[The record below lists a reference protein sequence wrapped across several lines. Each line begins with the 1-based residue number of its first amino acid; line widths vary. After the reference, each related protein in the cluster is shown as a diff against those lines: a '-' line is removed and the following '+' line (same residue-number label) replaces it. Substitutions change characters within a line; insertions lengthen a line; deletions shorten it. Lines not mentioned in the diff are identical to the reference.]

1 MSREPITGP
10 SVWTADDLQ
19 RDPSWIYTLDA
30 SHLQELGQD
39 RPLSSP
45 VTTLLDRIS
54 DELEHGRGVARLR
67 GLPIDRYSENELRR
81 IFWTIGCHIGTPL
94 FQNRSGEIMG
104 EVRDET
110 HDAAPASRPPIPA
123 RSNHPAPA
131 RARPDRCGSTPTV
144 ATSSPC
150 SVPAM
155 ASPGACR
162 SSPAS
167 PPSTTRSSAAAPTC
181 STSCSPTTGTPA
193 PADEDGAFAEPVFA
207 LPVFGMRDGQITS
220 QYSRTYVEQAQ
231 EYGSVPRLRATQNE
245 ALDLLAEV
253 AEHTCLHAPFEPGD
267 IQFLNNHV
275 VYHGRTAYQDDAE
288 RGQSRLLLRLW
299 LAVPNSRP
307 LPEGFDVLWGAI
319 HRALCAAGLSRRM
332 GGGAL
337 PNYGSIAWIRS
348 SSADSVKG
356 LRTNGRPAPA
366 RSAASGLPDMSSTGI
381 PDPSARVSRSWP
393 SPPGSEQSKRM
404 RFTRFSRR
412 TSTASDSFA
421 A

>member
-30 SHLQELGQD
+30 SHLQELGRD
-39 RPLSSP
+39 RPLSGP

-67 GLPIDRYSENELRR
+67 GLPIDRYSEDELRR
-81 IFWTIGCHIGTPL
+81 IFWTIGEHMGTPL
-94 FQNRSGEIMG
+94 FQNRTCEIMG

-110 HDAAPASRPPIPA
+110 HDAAPSFQASNPGKVQSSR
-123 RSNHPAPA
+123 A
-131 RARPDRCGSTPTV
+131 RARSTGPLRFHTDRCDVIALFCARNGIAGGVSKLASIPTIYNEIL
-144 ATSSPC
+144 
-150 SVPAM
+150 
-155 ASPGACR
+155 CR
-162 SSPAS
+162 RPDLLDELFTDYWHS
-167 PPSTTRSSAAAPTC
+167 R
-181 STSCSPTTGTPA
+181 

-253 AEHTCLHAPFEPGD
+253 AEQTCLHAPFEPGD

-319 HRALCAAGLSRRM
+319 HPGAVRGGVVQADGRRSL
-332 GGGAL
+332 A
-337 PNYGSIAWIRS
+337 
-348 SSADSVKG
+348 
-356 LRTNGRPAPA
+356 
-366 RSAASGLPDMSSTGI
+366 
-381 PDPSARVSRSWP
+381 
-393 SPPGSEQSKRM
+393 
-404 RFTRFSRR
+404 
-412 TSTASDSFA
+412 
-421 A
+421 

>member
-30 SHLQELGQD
+30 SHLQELGRD
-39 RPLSSP
+39 RPLSGP

-67 GLPIDRYSENELRR
+67 GLPIDRYSEDELRR
-81 IFWTIGCHIGTPL
+81 IFWTIGEHMGTPL
-94 FQNRSGEIMG
+94 FQNRTCEIMG

-110 HDAAPASRPPIPA
+110 HDAAPSFQASNPGKVQSSR
-123 RSNHPAPA
+123 A
-131 RARPDRCGSTPTV
+131 RARSTGPLRFHTDRCDVIALFCARNGIAGGVSKLASIPTIYNEIL
-144 ATSSPC
+144 
-150 SVPAM
+150 
-155 ASPGACR
+155 CR
-162 SSPAS
+162 
-167 PPSTTRSSAAAPTC
+167 RPTC

-193 PADEDGAFAEPVFA
+193 QPTKTAPLRNRSSRCPSSACATARSPAILSHLCRTGA
-207 LPVFGMRDGQITS
+207 GI
-220 QYSRTYVEQAQ
+220 
-231 EYGSVPRLRATQNE
+231 RLCPAVASTQNE

-253 AEHTCLHAPFEPGD
+253 AEETCLHAPFEPGD

-319 HRALCAAGLSRRM
+319 HRRGAGGVVQADGRRSL
-332 GGGAL
+332 A
-337 PNYGSIAWIRS
+337 
-348 SSADSVKG
+348 
-356 LRTNGRPAPA
+356 
-366 RSAASGLPDMSSTGI
+366 
-381 PDPSARVSRSWP
+381 
-393 SPPGSEQSKRM
+393 
-404 RFTRFSRR
+404 
-412 TSTASDSFA
+412 
-421 A
+421 

>member
-30 SHLQELGQD
+30 SHLQELGRD

-67 GLPIDRYSENELRR
+67 GLPIDRYSEDELRR
-81 IFWTIGCHIGTPL
+81 IFWTIGEHIGHAAVPEPQL
-94 FQNRSGEIMG
+94 RDHGGGAGRNPRRRPSFQ
-104 EVRDET
+104 
-110 HDAAPASRPPIPA
+110 ASDPGKVQSSR
-123 RSNHPAPA
+123 A
-131 RARPDRCGSTPTV
+131 RARSTGPLRFHTDRCDVIALFCARNGIAGRRVEARQHPHHLQRDPLPPPRPARRAVHRLLALPPQPMRTAHMRNRSSRCPSSAC
-144 ATSSPC
+144 AT
-150 SVPAM
+150 A
-155 ASPGACR
+155 R
-162 SSPAS
+162 SPAS
-167 PPSTTRSSAAAPTC
+167 TR
-181 STSCSPTTGTPA
+181 
-193 PADEDGAFAEPVFA
+193 
-207 LPVFGMRDGQITS
+207 
-220 QYSRTYVEQAQ
+220 RTYVEQAQ

-253 AEHTCLHAPFEPGD
+253 AEQTCLHAPFEPGD

-319 HRALCAAGLSRRM
+319 APGAVRGGVVQADGRRSL
-332 GGGAL
+332 A
-337 PNYGSIAWIRS
+337 
-348 SSADSVKG
+348 
-356 LRTNGRPAPA
+356 
-366 RSAASGLPDMSSTGI
+366 
-381 PDPSARVSRSWP
+381 
-393 SPPGSEQSKRM
+393 
-404 RFTRFSRR
+404 
-412 TSTASDSFA
+412 
-421 A
+421 